1 MAGTRLITAQET
13 ENDLRESKIKSLTGG
28 GEITGEP
35 LNGVHIRFKPAGK
48 IVMATYNRHK
58 IRGGV
63 EPR

>member
-1 MAGTRLITAQET
+1 MD
-13 ENDLRESKIKSLTGG
+13 NDLRESKIKSPTGG
-28 GEITGEP
+28 DEITGQP

-48 IVMATYNRHK
+48 IVMATHYRHK